1 MRSKLFIAVAGNIGT
16 GKTTLTKMLSEHYGW
31 RPYFE
36 AVADNPYLEDFY
48 ADMKRWS
55 FPLQVF
61 FLNHRF
67 RVHNEITSGNA
78 TSIQDRS
85 IYEDNHIFA
94 RNLYDSGQMSKRD
107 YENYTA
113 LYEQM
118 ISYLPPPDLL
128 LYLRKSTD
136 RLMEQIAQR
145 GRSFEANIE
154 KSYINDLNRYYDEWV
169 GSYDRGRVLVIDT
182 DDMDFVKFPTH
193 FDLISRKV
201 LAEIDQKELFLPS
214 V

>member
-1 MRSKLFIAVAGNIGT
+1 MSSNLFIAVAGNIGT
-16 GKTTLTKMLSEHYGW
+16 GKTTLTKKLAEHYGW

-36 AVADNPYLEDFY
+36 AVTDNPYLEDFY
-48 ADMKRWS
+48 ANMERWS

-67 RVHNEITSGNA
+67 RVHNEITSGSA

-85 IYEDNHIFA
+85 IYEDCHIFA
-94 RNLYDSGQMSKRD
+94 RNLHDSGQMQTRD
-107 YENYTA
+107 YHNYMA

-118 ISYLPPPDLL
+118 ISFLPPPDLL

-136 RLMEQIAQR
+136 RLMAQIEMR

-154 KSYINDLNRYYDEWV
+154 RSYINDLNRYYDEWV
-169 GSYDRGRVLVIDT
+169 EGYDRGRVLVIDT
-182 DDMDFVKFPTH
+182 NDMDFVRFPTH
-193 FDLISRKV
+193 FDLISKKV
-201 LAEIDQKELFLPS
+201 LEAIDQHELFLPS